1 MSKEKADIIADLNA
15 KITLGMK
22 DRAFDVLVDAYRR
35 GIFNASEY
43 MGFRDQIDRIKD

>member
-1 MSKEKADIIADLNA
+1 MSNEKADIIADLHA

-35 GIFNASEY
+35 GILNASEY
-43 MGFRDQIDRIKD
+43 MSFRDQIDRIKD